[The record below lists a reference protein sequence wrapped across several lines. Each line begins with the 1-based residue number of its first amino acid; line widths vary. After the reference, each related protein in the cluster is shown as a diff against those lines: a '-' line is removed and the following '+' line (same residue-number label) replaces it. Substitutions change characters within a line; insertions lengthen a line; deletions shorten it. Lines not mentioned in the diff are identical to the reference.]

1 MLTRSRQQLNAVP
14 HQTIINNYNSLSIME
29 NKLSPNN
36 PIILWA
42 NEISP
47 YYKNKDYEKVLS
59 IDKKIWDE
67 LEEPKLS
74 QELAFHVLL
83 NIVVI
88 YITLNDFES
97 AQYWGNIL
105 DKYNYVESGRFD
117 SGQKDYF
124 VGIVYFERKE
134 YQKAFEYFSNAKV
147 KSRGRCF
154 KMVWGEKLKNCS

>member
-1 MLTRSRQQLNAVP
+1 
-14 HQTIINNYNSLSIME
+14 ME

-36 PIILWA
+36 PIIAWA

-47 YYKNKDYEKVLS
+47 YCKNMDYEKVLS

-83 NIVVI
+83 NIVIV
-88 YITLNDFES
+88 YITLNEFES

-154 KMVWGEKLKNCS
+154 KMVWGEKYSQAYKELLMKFGKKSTKKR

>member
-1 MLTRSRQQLNAVP
+1 
-14 HQTIINNYNSLSIME
+14 ME
-29 NKLSPNN
+29 NKLSPND
-36 PIILWA
+36 PIIAWA

-47 YYKNKDYEKVLS
+47 YCKNMDYEKVLS

-83 NIVVI
+83 NIVIV
-88 YITLNDFES
+88 YITLNEFES

-117 SGQKDYF
+117 SGEKDYF
-124 VGIVYFERKE
+124 VGIVYFKGKNIRKHLNIFQTLKPSLE
-134 YQKAFEYFSNAKV
+134 EDVSKWY
-147 KSRGRCF
+147 
-154 KMVWGEKLKNCS
+154 GEKNTHRLIKNCS

>member
-1 MLTRSRQQLNAVP
+1 
-14 HQTIINNYNSLSIME
+14 ME

-83 NIVVI
+83 DIVVI

-97 AQYWGNIL
+97 AQYWGNIF

-124 VGIVYFERKE
+124 VESFILKGKNIRKHLNIF
-134 YQKAFEYFSNAKV
+134 QMLKSNLEEDVSK
-147 KSRGRCF
+147 
-154 KMVWGEKLKNCS
+154 WYGEKNTHRLIKNCS

>member
-1 MLTRSRQQLNAVP
+1 
-14 HQTIINNYNSLSIME
+14 ME
-29 NKLSPNN
+29 NKLSPND
-36 PIILWA
+36 PIIAWA

-47 YYKNKDYEKVLS
+47 YCKNMDYEKVLS

-83 NIVVI
+83 NIVIV
-88 YITLNDFES
+88 YITLNEFES

-117 SGQKDYF
+117 SGEKDYF

-134 YQKAFEYFSNAKV
+134 YQKAFEYFSNAKA

-154 KMVWGEKLKNCS
+154 KMVCGEKYLQAYKELLMKFGKKSTKKR

>member
-1 MLTRSRQQLNAVP
+1 
-14 HQTIINNYNSLSIME
+14 ME

-83 NIVVI
+83 DIVVI

-134 YQKAFEYFSNAKV
+134 YQK
-147 KSRGRCF
+147 RCF
-154 KMVWGEKLKNCS
+154 KMVWGEKYSQAYKELLMKFGKKSTKKR

>member
-1 MLTRSRQQLNAVP
+1 
-14 HQTIINNYNSLSIME
+14 ME
-29 NKLSPNN
+29 NKLSPND
-36 PIILWA
+36 PIIAWA

-47 YYKNKDYEKVLS
+47 YCKNMDYEKVLS

-83 NIVVI
+83 NIVIV
-88 YITLNDFES
+88 YITLNEFES

-117 SGQKDYF
+117 SGEKDYF

-134 YQKAFEYFSNAKV
+134 YQKAFNIFQTLKPSLEEDVSKWY
-147 KSRGRCF
+147 
-154 KMVWGEKLKNCS
+154 GEKNTYRLIKNCS

>member
-1 MLTRSRQQLNAVP
+1 
-14 HQTIINNYNSLSIME
+14 ME

-36 PIILWA
+36 PIIAWA
-42 NEISP
+42 NKISP

-74 QELAFHVLL
+74 QELAYHVLL
-83 NIVVI
+83 DIVII

-117 SGQKDYF
+117 SGEKDYYI
-124 VGIVYFERKE
+124 GIVYFERKE

-147 KSRGRCF
+147 KSQGRCF
-154 KMVWGEKLKNCS
+154 KMLWGEKYLQEFKKLKKIYK

>member
-1 MLTRSRQQLNAVP
+1 
-14 HQTIINNYNSLSIME
+14 ME
-29 NKLSPNN
+29 NKLSPND
-36 PIILWA
+36 PIIAWA

-47 YYKNKDYEKVLS
+47 YCKNMDYEKVLS

-74 QELAFHVLL
+74 QELAYHVLL
-83 NIVVI
+83 DIVII
-88 YITLNDFES
+88 YITLNDFER

-117 SGQKDYF
+117 SGEKDYF

-134 YQKAFEYFSNAKV
+134 YQKAFEYFSNAKA

-154 KMVWGEKLKNCS
+154 KMIWGEKYSQAYKELLMKFGKKSTKKR